1 MHHGIEQQSHRRLTS
16 LDTLGQSQ
24 SSLHI
29 PADGLQ
35 TVLELLVAVVLL
47 PAAGVV
53 AAVVLVTAFGHGRD
67 AYVKLESKQ
76 WGATSIGWRLLVP
89 RTRRRLVTITTP
101 VMTQPVVAPEQVQC
115 CVQVRV
121 DLVYSVADGLQSRPP
136 VGGLRLLLPGGRAW
150 ETSAGERDHQENT
163 GEAAVEHSPL
173 PRRRHEPA
181 VFRRL

>member
-1 MHHGIEQQSHRRLTS
+1 MVRNQVLAGT

-67 AYVKLESKQ
+67 AYVKLEP
-76 WGATSIGWRLLVP
+76 AAM
-89 RTRRRLVTITTP
+89 VT
-101 VMTQPVVAPEQVQC
+101 
-115 CVQVRV
+115 
-121 DLVYSVADGLQSRPP
+121 L
-136 VGGLRLLLPGGRAW
+136 
-150 ETSAGERDHQENT
+150 
-163 GEAAVEHSPL
+163 
-173 PRRRHEPA
+173 
-181 VFRRL
+181 